1 MNFKKLL
8 PVALLTVGML
18 VGCGPK
24 VNGEVA
30 ITNKEAL
37 TAEYRIGDV
46 DRQLGVAIK
55 KDGVEQNALEAML
68 DGSLI
73 IESSNIEVVTVS
85 GTLIHAVSAGQ
96 ATISVKYLGA
106 TDYVELT
113 VLAKLTNKDKFGTV
127 HEGTLADP
135 FNNEDAVKVG
145 HWVKDNGLTA
155 SLEEY
160 YVKGTVASFYH
171 TPGSRTDGAVSWYL
185 TPAAADG
192 EKFEVYKCYKADSSA
207 LTDDDVWV
215 GAETVAHG
223 IITFYGSQ
231 MEFSTSVLDSVSG
244 TKPQPRK
251 TIDSTFAN
259 ALAAGK
265 ALTDGDATWDYYK
278 FEAYVTSKD
287 ANGNYFL
294 TATKGE
300 DLSAEGALKEKSI
313 ELYNPADE
321 IAALL
326 LKDAKVRVTMNIKNY
341 HGQIENDLKPTVEV
355 IEAGTAWDKPVA
367 TAKTVTEALAIA
379 AELADPEAGA
389 STTGKDTYAITGYVV
404 KKDKWST
411 GTNSSGTPYSNGNFY
426 IADDKTETDTSKMI
440 QVFRVNDQTKFDSLV
455 IGETQV
461 TVTSAIV
468 KFKNKKSGAIIIE
481 TTQNPE
487 YEIKNGG
494 GTVTPPTPTKEPKVV
509 DTPEVGKQYYWG
521 MFQGN
526 LNKTLFI
533 TGAMNGYYAA
543 TTEDVA
549 AAAKVEIVAVEGGY
563 NLKATLPD
571 GTVKF
576 VNAAVSGTHVNVSF
590 GDTASS
596 VYTFN
601 TEYKT
606 LVTKAT
612 VKGVEGEYS
621 MGTRNDQSY
630 NTVGFNAAK
639 YLATNFVCNFY
650 TVA

>member
-192 EKFEVYKCYKADSSA
+192 EKFEVYKCYKADGSA

-223 IITFYGSQ
+223 TITFYNSQ

-244 TKPQPRK
+244 TKPAPRT

-259 ALAAGK
+259 ALAVGK

-287 ANGNYFL
+287 AEGNYFL
-294 TATKGE
+294 TGTKGE
-300 DLSAEGALKEKSI
+300 DLSAEGALKDKAI
-313 ELYNPADE
+313 ELYKPADE

-355 IEAGTAWDKPVA
+355 IEAGTAWEKPAA

-389 STTGKDTYAITGYVV
+389 STTGSDTYAITGYVV
-404 KKDKWST
+404 KKATWST
-411 GTNSSGTPYSNGNFY
+411 QYKNADFY
-426 IADDKTETDTSKMI
+426 IADDKAETDEAKMI
-440 QVFRVNDQTKFDSLV
+440 QVFRAKDQTKFESLV
-455 IGETQV
+455 AGETQV
-461 TVTSAIV
+461 TVTSVLV
-468 KFKNKKSGAIIIE
+468 KYNKNGTMIIE
-481 TTQNPE
+481 TTAGPE
-487 YEIKNGG
+487 YEIKAS
-494 GTVTPPTPTKEPKVV
+494 GTVTPPVTTPTVV
-509 DTPEVGKQYYWG
+509 DSPVVGTQYYWG
-521 MFQGN
+521 MLQGN

-549 AAAKVEIVAVEGGY
+549 AAAKVELIEVTGGY
-563 NLKATLPD
+563 NLKATLAD
-571 GTVKF
+571 GTVKY

-612 VKGVEGEYS
+612 VEGVEGEYS
-621 MGTRNDQSY
+621 MGTRNDKSY